1 MDFTITEDQQL
12 LLESLREVMARSC
25 TEDYMKECN
34 EQHRYPQEF
43 IDALVESGFSTL
55 GIPEE
60 YGGTP
65 VDTATLMLVAEEITK
80 NGGPHFA
87 FGQALSIADM
97 LRFGNDE
104 QKAQCLEQ
112 IQQGNVGFVLGFT
125 EPQAGSDSSA
135 LATTFAR
142 RDGKVYLNGHKT
154 FMSNALRAKY
164 MLCLAR
170 NADETEGTGKKN
182 AFTMWWMPM
191 KAEGVTIEPLQKI
204 GWHMMDT
211 CEVYLDNV
219 ELDESDL
226 VGIEGN
232 GFMQAME
239 NFEVERLLMA
249 ATMLGMAECAFNDA
263 AAYAAQRVQF
273 GRTIGSFQLI
283 QEKITRMKIKIETMR
298 GLVFKTAWEIDNGLP
313 VQIDSALAKLHCA
326 QAANEVIDDALQIFG
341 GIGYTTDCRVSRLW
355 VDARVQR
362 IGGGT
367 DEVMVHI
374 AGRSLLKQFA
384 TKGDH

>member
-1 MDFTITEDQQL
+1 MDFTITEDQELMLQ
-12 LLESLREVMARSC
+12 SLRELMAQSC
-25 TEDYMKECN
+25 SEAYMKECN
-34 EQHRYPQEF
+34 EEHRYPQEF
-43 IDALVESGFSTL
+43 IDALVESGFSSL
-55 GIPEE
+55 GVPEE
-60 YGGTP
+60 FGGTE
-65 VDTATLMLVAEEITK
+65 VDTTTLMLIAEEITK
-80 NGGPHFA
+80 NGGPHFV

-97 LRFGNDE
+97 LQFGNDE
-104 QKAQCLEQ
+104 QKAQCLEE

-135 LATTFAR
+135 IQTTFTR

-154 FMSNALRAKY
+154 FMSHALRAKY

-170 NADETEGTGKKN
+170 NADEAGDVAKKN

-191 KAEGVTIEPLQKI
+191 DAAGVKVEPLKKI
-204 GWHMMDT
+204 GWHMLDT

-226 VGIEGN
+226 VGVEGN

-249 ATMLGMAECAFNDA
+249 ASLLGMAECAFEDA
-263 AAYAAQRVQF
+263 ARYATQRVQF
-273 GRTIGSFQLI
+273 GRPISSFQLI
-283 QEKITRMKIKIETMR
+283 QEKITFMKIKIENMR
-298 GLVFKTAWEIDNGLP
+298 NMVFKTAWEIDNGIP
-313 VQIDSALAKLHCA
+313 VQIDSALAKLYCA
-326 QAANEVIDDALQIFG
+326 RSANEVIDDAMQILG

-355 VDARVQR
+355 VDARVMR

-367 DEVMVHI
+367 DEVMIHI
-374 AGRSLLKQFA
+374 AGRNILKQY
-384 TKGDH
+384 TD